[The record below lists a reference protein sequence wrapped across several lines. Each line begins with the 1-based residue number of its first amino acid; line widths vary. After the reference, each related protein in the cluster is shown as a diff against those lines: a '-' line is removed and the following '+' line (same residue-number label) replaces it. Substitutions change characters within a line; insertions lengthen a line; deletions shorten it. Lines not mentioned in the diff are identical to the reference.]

1 MNTNAKKVSIFDLKK
16 QTAKSKVVSKEITF
30 TSVDGEDCIATVFIK
45 KLSYS
50 SLMDI
55 NKAYQFDV
63 VEGEA
68 KYKGVDIALLQA
80 GQILHTICADK
91 TGKRLFTDV
100 SEIYDL
106 IPEMGFALHA
116 AADEV
121 NNFSGKS
128 QTKSSAEKNSGVNS
142 SSVESVAEPLP
153 SASETSATMKLQSG
167 ENTES
172 EEAVLM

>member
-1 MNTNAKKVSIFDLKK
+1 MTTNAKKVSIFDLKK
-16 QTAKSKVVSKEITF
+16 QTAKAKVVSKQINF
-30 TSVDGEDCIATVFIK
+30 ISIDGEDCTATVFVK

-50 SLMDI
+50 ALMDI
-55 NKAYQFDV
+55 NKAYEFEV
-63 VEGEA
+63 VKGEA

-80 GQILHTICADK
+80 GQVLHTICADK
-91 TGKRLFTDV
+91 TGKRLFNDV

-128 QTKSSAEKNSGVNS
+128 QTKTSTEKSSGVNLSSAES
-142 SSVESVAEPLP
+142 EEEHLP
-153 SASETSATMKLQSG
+153 SVNETLATKKPQSG
-167 ENTES
+167 ESTES
-172 EEAVLM
+172 EEEALM